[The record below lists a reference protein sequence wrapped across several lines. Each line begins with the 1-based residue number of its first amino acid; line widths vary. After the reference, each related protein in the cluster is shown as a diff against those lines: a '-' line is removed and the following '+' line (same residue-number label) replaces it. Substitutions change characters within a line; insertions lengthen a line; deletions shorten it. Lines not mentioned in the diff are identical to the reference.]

1 MLKNK
6 YFWLVLAII
15 IFSFFLMKI
24 TAGHRENISFP
35 EKMLRDTYIPL
46 QSGLSSLRL
55 NWTGLT
61 AVFNDRRTQSR
72 QLEKLSQE
80 NQRLKIENQA
90 LTEYKYEALRLQKIL
105 NFKKQSNDEFEFVP
119 ARVIARSP
127 NNWYNYLIIDRGLE
141 DGVEKDMPVIS
152 PQGLVGR
159 VATVSR
165 NSAQVTLI
173 TDREMAV
180 GAILQKNREARGIV
194 EGLGK
199 STTLSMANIP
209 YYSSIRKGDK
219 VITSGLSSFY
229 PKGIMI
235 GKVNSISKEPSGLL
249 LSAQV
254 KPAVDFD
261 KLEEVLV
268 ISNYKNAVE
277 NIEAGEE

>member
-1 MLKNK
+1 
-6 YFWLVLAII
+6 
-15 IFSFFLMKI
+15 
-24 TAGHRENISFP
+24 
-35 EKMLRDTYIPL
+35 MLRDTYTPL

-55 NWTGLT
+55 NWAGLT
-61 AVFNDRRTQSR
+61 AAFSDKQTQNR
-72 QLEKLSQE
+72 KLENLSQE
-80 NQRLKIENQA
+80 NQRLKIENQV

-105 NFKKQSNDEFEFVP
+105 DFQKQNNDGFEFVA

-127 NNWYNYLIIDRGLE
+127 NNWYNYLVIDRGLE
-141 DGVEKDMPVIS
+141 DGIEKDMPVIS

-180 GAILQKNREARGIV
+180 GAIVQKNREAKGIV

-199 STTLSMANIP
+199 NTSLSMANIP
-209 YYSSIRKGDK
+209 YYSSIRKGDQI
-219 VITSGLSSFY
+219 ITSGLSSLY
-229 PKGIMI
+229 PKGIVI

-249 LSAQV
+249 LLARV

-268 ISNYKNAVE
+268 ISNYESVVE
-277 NIEAGEE
+277 NVEAEEE